1 MYHAARNSCML
12 LWIKETIPI
21 GRKVSEYSVIWS
33 KPMKTLSSQR
43 TESDNW
49 LYSNKWSSFKRL
61 CRATFPISERISL
74 KDFSSTYC
82 FVFVL
87 SAVCRLLWLWF
98 KMNWTMSLYNLVLD
112 SGKLFDCP
120 SFHKIQNNRRSKGTF
135 ASSSSSLVYKWACKF
150 DTSSLLRN
158 LRINCCLSTLLNP
171 VISACRSS
179 WSPPRSSSAF
189 EIRVVINTQQLLKLF
204 LLKISYISESSPLRY
219 SS

>member
-12 LWIKETIPI
+12 LWIKETIPT
-21 GRKVSEYSVIWS
+21 GCKVSEYSVIWS
-33 KPMKTLSSQR
+33 KPMKTLSSQQ

-87 SAVCRLLWLWF
+87 SAVCLLWLWF
-98 KMNWTMSLYNLVLD
+98 KMNWTMSTYNLVLD
-112 SGKLFDCP
+112 FGKLFDCP
-120 SFHKIQNNRRSKGTF
+120 SFHRIQNNRRSKGTF
-135 ASSSSSLVYKWACKF
+135 ASSSSSLLYKWAFKF

-158 LRINCCLSTLLNP
+158 LRINCSLSTSLNP
-171 VISACRSS
+171 VISACRS
-179 WSPPRSSSAF
+179 SPPRSSSAF
-189 EIRVVINTQQLLKLF
+189 EIRVVINTQQFLRLF
-204 LLKISYISESSPLRY
+204 PLKISYISESSPLRY